1 MKPRAHILKVDP
13 EFWIFLKNG
22 EKPFE
27 VRKDD
32 RSYQVG
38 DYLVL
43 RQTEHPGSEMAKG
56 APLEYVDDPIVFRV
70 TYALYIEAK
79 FGPTIGPVAVMGIKP
94 VESYFHWSEEPI
106 LAFEP
111 KESKN
116 PDDSWTYAV
125 NLETGA
131 THNIELS

>member
-1 MKPRAHILKVDP
+1 MSRKARAHILKVDP
-13 EFWIFLKNG
+13 EFWAFLKNG
-22 EKPFE
+22 EKSFE

-38 DYLVL
+38 DYLIL
-43 RQTEHPGSEMAKG
+43 RQTLYSGAEMANG

-79 FGPTIGPVAVMGIKP
+79 FGSTVGPVAVMSIKP
-94 VESYFHWSEEPI
+94 VDHYFTCNEESI
-106 LAFEP
+106 LAFGSGVCEG
-111 KESKN
+111 KWDHAIN
-116 PDDSWTYAV
+116 I
-125 NLETGA
+125 ETGA